1 MLLLTPYHF
10 SSNELSAML
19 LLKQL
24 FEEGDFNMERY
35 PEIHEDN
42 DARPILQVLSP
53 EELGKDPNL
62 MDILGVYT
70 DFSAPNPK
78 ILDPHISEN
87 IFTQEGR
94 IILFSKRLEEFAS
107 NKELSLDAVRF
118 VVLVHE
124 LGHWFSH
131 WAKSGVH
138 GCKHNELPGWGTQ
151 WVFGFNF
158 SNRRTEEAL
167 ANLCV
172 YWVLNH
178 PEIEKHIDEAFIDSA
193 KKAFDE
199 LTPKG
204 NNQEVNTD
212 DPYGAYALLTD
223 KDSADVIR
231 KINELRRNWMFSD
244 DAMMQF
250 LCSDAAGMTGFYPQ
264 PLLNHVHPKMQDF
277 VKNNREHD
285 VLYGS
290 IFGSEKQ
297 WNMSELGFS
306 PLFMTDADV
315 SDVLDS
321 LDI

>member
-1 MLLLTPYHF
+1 MLLLTAYPF

-19 LLKQL
+19 LLRQL
-24 FEEGDFNMERY
+24 FNEGGFSIDRY
-35 PEIHEDN
+35 PKINEDS
-42 DARPILQVLSP
+42 DPQPIYQILKSR
-53 EELGKDPNL
+53 EEQEKDSSL
-62 MDILGVYT
+62 MDILGIYT

-78 ILDPHISEN
+78 ILHHHISEN

-107 NKELSLDAVRF
+107 EKELSLDAVRF

-131 WAKSGVH
+131 WASSYVH
-138 GCKHNELPGWGTQ
+138 DCKHNELPGWGTQ

-178 PEIEKHIDEAFIDSA
+178 PEITKHIDRAFIDSA
-193 KKAFDE
+193 KNAFDK

-212 DPYGAYALLTD
+212 DPYGAYALLTA
-223 KDSADVIR
+223 KDSVDVIR
-231 KINELRRNWMFSD
+231 KINELRGNWMFSD
-244 DAMMQF
+244 NAMMQF
-250 LCSDAAGMTGFYPQ
+250 LCSDTLKMKEFYPQ
-264 PLLNHVHPKMQDF
+264 PLLDHVHPKMQTL
-277 VKNNREHD
+277 VENNPNSE
-285 VLYGS
+285 VLLGS
-290 IFGSEKQ
+290 FLKLVEDSCLCA
-297 WNMSELGFS
+297 LGIIPFFFLEEG
-306 PLFMTDADV
+306 P
-315 SDVLDS
+315 
-321 LDI
+321 DISNIDI

>member
-1 MLLLTPYHF
+1 MLLLTAYPF

-24 FEEGDFNMERY
+24 FNEGGFSIDRY
-35 PEIHEDN
+35 PEINEDS
-42 DARPILQVLSP
+42 DPRPIYQILSP
-53 EELGKDPNL
+53 EERKKDSSL

-70 DFSAPNPK
+70 GFSAPNPK
-78 ILDPHISEN
+78 ILHHHISEN

-107 NKELSLDAVRF
+107 QKKLSLDAVRF

-131 WAKSGVH
+131 WASSSVH
-138 GCKHNELPGWGTQ
+138 YCKHNELPGWGTQ

-178 PEIEKHIDEAFIDSA
+178 PEISKHIDQAFIDSA

-212 DPYGAYALLTD
+212 DPYGAYALLTA
-223 KDSADVIR
+223 KASADVIR
-231 KINELRRNWMFSD
+231 KINELRRNWMLSD
-244 DAMMQF
+244 NAMMQF
-250 LCSDAAGMTGFYPQ
+250 LSSDTLEMKEFYPQ
-264 PLLNHVHPKMQDF
+264 PLLDHVHPKMQTF
-277 VKNNREHD
+277 VENNGKHN
-285 VLYGS
+285 VLCGS
-290 IFGSEKQ
+290 IFGSED
-297 WNMSELGFS
+297 WEDISSYLNFETFLGD
-306 PLFMTDADV
+306 LGDINLNEIDV
-315 SDVLDS
+315 
-321 LDI
+321 

>member
-24 FEEGDFNMERY
+24 FEEGDLKMERY

-70 DFSAPNPK
+70 DFSVPNPK
-78 ILDPHISEN
+78 ILHHYISEN

-131 WAKSGVH
+131 WAKSYVYN
-138 GCKHNELPGWGTQ
+138 CRHNELPGWGTQ

-223 KDSADVIR
+223 KASADVIR

-250 LCSDAAGMTGFYPQ
+250 LCSDAAGMKGFYPQ
-264 PLLNHVHPKMQDF
+264 PLLNHVHPKMQAF

-285 VLYGS
+285 VLFGS
-290 IFGSEKQ
+290 IFGSERQ
-297 WNMSELGFS
+297 WVICDDIGFNT
-306 PLFMTDADV
+306 LFMNLDSLD
-315 SDVLDS
+315 LDS